1 MKLIF
6 QTFLFLI
13 SLTLSAQDWQL
24 NLDKTKELAQNENKQ
39 ILLVFSGSDWCAPC
53 IKLEKKIWNSEAFQS
68 YAKDNLVLLR
78 ADFPRLKKNQ
88 PSKEQQEHNNML
100 AENYNPRGYFP
111 FVVLM
116 DANGDV
122 LNQLSY
128 KNVEPQSYIKAI
140 NDY

>member
-6 QTFLFLI
+6 QTLLLLV
-13 SLTLSAQDWQL
+13 SLTLSAQNWEL
-24 NLDKTKELAQNENKQ
+24 NLEQSKEIAQNESKH

-53 IKLEKKIWNSEAFQS
+53 IKLEKKIWNSQDFQD

-88 PSKEQQEHNNML
+88 PSKEQQKHNNKL
-100 AENYNPRGYFP
+100 AENYNPKGYFP

-116 DANGDV
+116 DAKGKV
-122 LNQLSY
+122 LNQLGY
-128 KNVEPQSYIKAI
+128 KNIDPKSYIKAI

>member
-1 MKLIF
+1 MKN
-6 QTFLFLI
+6 FLQLFFLLI
-13 SLTLSAQDWQL
+13 SLSMNAQDWQL
-24 NLDKTKELAQNENKQ
+24 NLDESKELAQNENKQ

-53 IKLEKKIWNSEAFQS
+53 IKLEKKIWKSQDFQD

-88 PSKEQQEHNNML
+88 PSKKQQEHNNML
-100 AENYNPRGYFP
+100 AENYNPNGYFP

-116 DANGDV
+116 DAQGKV
-122 LNQLSY
+122 LNQLGY
-128 KNVEPQSYIKAI
+128 KNIDPKTYIIAI

>member
-1 MKLIF
+1 MKTFFQLLLLLI
-6 QTFLFLI
+6 
-13 SLTLSAQDWQL
+13 TLSINAQDWQL
-24 NLDKTKELAQNENKQ
+24 NLDESKELAQNENKQ

-53 IKLEKKIWNSEAFQS
+53 IKLEKKIWKSQDFQD

-88 PSKEQQEHNNML
+88 PSKEQQEHNNTL
-100 AENYNPRGYFP
+100 AENYNPNGYFP

-116 DANGDV
+116 DAKGAV
-122 LNQLSY
+122 LNQLGY
-128 KNVEPQSYIKAI
+128 KNIDPESYIKAI

>member
-1 MKLIF
+1 MN
-6 QTFLFLI
+6 
-13 SLTLSAQDWQL
+13 AQDWQL
-24 NLDKTKELAQNENKQ
+24 NLDESKELAQNENKQ

-53 IKLEKKIWNSEAFQS
+53 IKLEKKIWKSQDFQD

-88 PSKEQQEHNNML
+88 PSKKQQEHNNML
-100 AENYNPRGYFP
+100 AENYNPNGYFP

-116 DANGDV
+116 DAQGKV
-122 LNQLSY
+122 LNQLGY
-128 KNVEPQSYIKAI
+128 KNIDPKTYIIAI

>member
-6 QTFLFLI
+6 QTFLLLI
-13 SLTLSAQDWQL
+13 SLTLSAQNWEL
-24 NLDKTKELAQNENKQ
+24 NLEKSKEIAQNENKH

-53 IKLEKKIWNSEAFQS
+53 IKLEKQIWTSKEFQN

-88 PSKEQQEHNNML
+88 PTKAQQEHNNKL
-100 AENYNPRGYFP
+100 AENYNPNGYFP

-116 DANGDV
+116 DDKGKV
-122 LNQLSY
+122 LNQLGY
-128 KNVEPQSYIKAI
+128 KNIEPQSYIKAI